1 MEGIIKEDNLPSHI
15 YEKKLSEDLKI
26 EELENYCKSEDTYND
41 SYSFIARFNGKLSSN
56 FTNNKYECEQT
67 SYSKCCR
74 NLNYYLDLVLGI
86 IKSSNISEPDQRKL
100 IELIDVYWKI
110 SFQYNQLH
118 GCKREENP
126 YSKEKRCILKQLH
139 DYCDD
144 KTYLQETF
152 SDEAKRKTAYNKY
165 QKSKWDKIFNHSEL
179 NTPTLYININDQT
192 VKKFEKYDDV
202 LLTYD
207 EIHSIEC
214 DKLQSTKI
222 EISDKNLQSEA
233 HAETTRLQLEASQLE
248 GGDPQQAALQTEID
262 QVPSGSPLLN
272 ILLSVGF
279 VVFGIISFS
288 FVIYKFSPLRTWIRT
303 NIIKK
308 NKTINYINEEVPY
321 ELLDD
326 PNYYR
331 RSLSYHLLSN

>member
-1 MEGIIKEDNLPSHI
+1 MYTHFQVRVLNEDNLPSHI
-15 YEKKLSEDLKI
+15 YEKELSEDLKT
-26 EELENYCKSEDTYND
+26 EELENYCESTDGYND
-41 SYSFIARFNGKLSSN
+41 SYSFIAIFNGKLISN
-56 FTNNKYECEQT
+56 FTNKRYECDKT

-86 IKSSNISEPDQRKL
+86 IKSSKISEPEQIKL
-100 IELIDVYWKI
+100 IELIDVHWKL
-110 SFQYNQLH
+110 SFQYNHLY
-118 GCKREENP
+118 GCKREENA

-144 KTYLQETF
+144 KTYLQGTF
-152 SDEAKRKTAYNKY
+152 SDEEKRKTAYNKY
-165 QKSKWDKIFNHSEL
+165 QKSKWEKIFNHLEP
-179 NTPTLYININDQT
+179 NTPILYININDRT
-192 VKKFEKYDDV
+192 VKKFEKYNDV

-207 EIHSIEC
+207 EIHSIGC

-222 EISDKNLQSEA
+222 EISDKNLQPEA
-233 HAETTRLQLEASQLE
+233 PAETRGLQPEASQLAGE
-248 GGDPQQAALQTEID
+248 GPQKADLQTEMD
-262 QVPSGSPLLN
+262 QVSPGSPLLN

-279 VVFGIISFS
+279 
-288 FVIYKFSPLRTWIRT
+288 FSPLGTWLRT

-308 NKTINYINEEVPY
+308 NKTRNYINEEAAY

-331 RSLSYHLLSN
+331 RNLSYHLLSN